1 MSVSRPPVSRQLETH
16 SRRIARVQWLFPII
30 WENHWDFQ
38 DNSVLF
44 SYILYSCRKW
54 SLPVMTTFQECKKVQ
69 APKLSQR
76 VSSSFW

>member
-54 SLPVMTTFQECKKVQ
+54 SLPVMTTFQECTRVQ
-69 APKLSQR
+69 GPKTESAC
-76 VSSSFW
+76 FK